1 MKHGVWRIVI
11 CVQINLAALLA
22 LGSGWGL
29 VSAPA
34 LAAETNAPALP
45 ATATP
50 IKHIIVIIG
59 ENRSFDHVFGVY
71 KPQAGQT
78 VWNLL
83 SKGIVNEDGSPG
95 PHFAKAAQF
104 APNAP
109 KSYFIA
115 TDDKAAY
122 PTLPPPDL
130 GGTPAKTRDVQPPF
144 TSIAAAESMERDLAA
159 SDMVLLTTGA
169 SGLSSGG
176 PDTRVQNVLNLPN
189 GPFQITGP
197 TLPYDAYTVDSVHRF
212 YQMWQQSDCS
222 VGHASP
228 ENPSGCLSD
237 FYPFVASTSSA
248 RYNSG
253 GASMGF
259 YNMVKGDAP
268 YLRLLA
274 DQYAMSD
281 NHHQPQMGG
290 SGVQHVFL
298 ALADAMVYS
307 DAKDGHAKDGHAKDG
322 HAKDGDVR
330 PPSTQIANPDHQT
343 GAAYYAMDGQYSLCA
358 DASQPGVGPILDY
371 LAALPY
377 HPKSNCEPGRYYL
390 LNNRNPGYK
399 PDGAV
404 DVSPQAAPPSS
415 LRSIGDA
422 MMEKNISFRYYG
434 GGYLEAVAGDQ
445 HRYCSICN
453 PFQYLTS
460 IMADEKTRT
469 QHVGDVRDLL
479 SDIDGG
485 TLPAVSYVK
494 PDWWVDGHPQ
504 SSKLNLFEAFVRN
517 LVEKTQANPKLFA
530 ETAIIITFDEAGGY
544 YDSGFIQPLDF
555 FGDGP
560 RTPFIVV
567 SPFTKGGR
575 VVHDYTD
582 HASVVKF
589 IERNWGLAPLT
600 ARSRDNLPNPKANPV
615 SAYVPANMPAIGDLF
630 DMFKFK

>member
-1 MKHGVWRIVI
+1 MEHGVRRIAI
-11 CVQINLAALLA
+11 CAQINLAALIA
-22 LGSGWGL
+22 LGMGS
-29 VSAPA
+29 A
-34 LAAETNAPALP
+34 LAVEATAP

-50 IKHIIVIIG
+50 IKRVMVIIG
-59 ENRSFDHVFGVY
+59 ENRGFDHVFGVY

-78 VWNLL
+78 IWNLL

-95 PHFAKAAQF
+95 PHFANAAQF
-104 APNAP
+104 APTAP
-109 KSYFIA
+109 NTYFISVE
-115 TDDKAAY
+115 DKVAY

-144 TSIAAAESMERDLAA
+144 TSIAVAEEAEHDLAA
-159 SDMVLLTTGA
+159 SDLILLTTGA

-176 PDTRVQNVLNLPN
+176 PDARVKNAVSLPN

-197 TLPYDAYTVDSVHRF
+197 ALPYDAYTTDTVHRF

-222 VGHASP
+222 VQRATP

-237 FYPFVASTSSA
+237 LYPFVATTSSA

-253 GASMGF
+253 GAPLGF
-259 YNMVKGDAP
+259 YNMVRGDAP
-268 YLRLLA
+268 YLRSLA

-290 SGVQHVFL
+290 TGVQHVFL
-298 ALADAMVYS
+298 ALADAIPYS
-307 DAKDGHAKDGHAKDG
+307 DGKGGDAK
-322 HAKDGDVR
+322 

-343 GAAYYAMDGQYSLCA
+343 GAAYYAMDGQYSACA

-371 LAALPY
+371 LAALPH
-377 HPKSNCEPGRYYL
+377 HPKSNCAPGRYYL

-404 DVSPQAAPPSS
+404 DSSPQAVPPSN

-422 MMEKNISFRYYG
+422 MMEKSISFRFYG
-434 GGYLEAVAGDQ
+434 GGYQEAVAGNQ
-445 HRYCSICN
+445 NRYCSICN

-469 QHVGDVRDLL
+469 QHVRDVRDLFT
-479 SDIDGG
+479 DIAEG
-485 TLPAVSYVK
+485 TLPAVTYVK
-494 PDWWVDGHPQ
+494 PDWWLDGHPQ
-504 SSKLNLFEAFVRN
+504 SSKLNLFEAFTRN
-517 LVEKTQANPKLFA
+517 IIEKVQANPKLFA
-530 ETAIIITFDEAGGY
+530 ETAIIVTFDETGGY

-560 RTPFIVV
+560 RVPFIMI
-567 SPFTKGGR
+567 SPYSKGGR
-575 VVHDYTD
+575 VVHTYTD
-582 HASVVKF
+582 HVSVVKF

-615 SAYVPANMPAIGDLF
+615 SAYVPANMPAVGDLF
-630 DMFKFK
+630 DMFKFE